1 MMAGNR
7 STRQDKTGQAG
18 EGGRNME
25 GGYMGRVF
33 AADLFC
39 GAGGTSTGMVN
50 ALQGMGYRIEDID
63 LLAVN
68 HWDMAIATH
77 SANHPWARH
86 LCENLDNVNPRDI
99 IPGGYL
105 DLMVASPECTHHSRA
120 RGGKPISDQSRAS
133 AWHVLRW
140 AEALYIENILIEN
153 VPEFM
158 TWGPLDRDGGI
169 VQNMKGKTFLAFIEA
184 LRSLGYNVNYQVVN
198 CADYGDPTTRRRLFI
213 MAKRS
218 RNPLFPEP
226 THAKSGSKD
235 LFGERK
241 PWRPAR
247 EVIDWSIESESI
259 FTRKKPLSPNTMR
272 RIMKGLEKFSGL
284 PFVIGQQSQAQ
295 PRATDD
301 PIPTV
306 ASAGAIAL
314 VQPYLVKMYGSSNAA
329 AIDDPM
335 PTVTAQ
341 GQHLYL
347 AEPFVVACNHGKDES
362 RSYPI
367 KEPMPTVTSVDA
379 WGVVEPFIVQMD
391 MGGSLQSIDEPMRV
405 ITSADARAL
414 VEPYLV
420 EYHGSD
426 TGHERVRALTD
437 PLPTQDTSNRFG
449 LVEPFIVTYYGTGQ
463 ATSIYDPLDTIT
475 AKDRFGLVMP
485 LADGGQ
491 AIIDIRFRMLQPH
504 ELAAAMSFPPD
515 YQFSGNREQKVKQIG
530 NAVPGRTA
538 EALVRELFSL

>member
-1 MMAGNR
+1 M
-7 STRQDKTGQAG
+7 SI
-18 EGGRNME
+18 
-25 GGYMGRVF
+25 Y

-50 ALQGMGYRIEDID
+50 ALKGMGYQVEDID

-140 AEALYIENILIEN
+140 AEALFIENILIEN

-158 TWGPLDRDGGI
+158 TWGPLDREGDVI
-169 VQNMKGKTFLAFIEA
+169 QNLKGKTFLAFIDA
-184 LRSLGYNVNYQVVN
+184 LRSLGYNVGYQVIN
-198 CADYGDPTTRRRLFI
+198 CADYGDPTTRKRLFI

-218 RNPLFPEP
+218 KPAIFPEP

-235 LFGERK
+235 MFGERLAWK
-241 PWRPAR
+241 SAR
-247 EVIDWSIESESI
+247 DVIDWSIVSESI

-272 RIMKGLEKFSGL
+272 RIMKGLQKFSSL
-284 PFVIGQQSQAQ
+284 A
-295 PRATDD
+295 
-301 PIPTV
+301 V
-306 ASAGAIAL
+306 A
-314 VQPYLVKMYGSSNAA
+314 
-329 AIDDPM
+329 
-335 PTVTAQ
+335 
-341 GQHLYL
+341 
-347 AEPFVVACNHGKDES
+347 PFVVTCNHGNDDN
-362 RSYPI
+362 RSYPVG
-367 KEPMPTVTSVDA
+367 EPMPTITSIDA
-379 WGVVEPFIVQMD
+379 WGVVQPFILQMD
-391 MGGSLQSIDEPMRV
+391 MGGSSHSLTEPMNT

-426 TGHERVRALTD
+426 VGRERVRPLSD

-449 LVEPFIVTYYGTGQ
+449 LCEPFIVTYYGTGQ
-463 ATSIYDPLDTIT
+463 PASIADPLDTIT
-475 AKDRFGLVMP
+475 AKDRFGLVLPMS
-485 LADGGQ
+485 DGRQ
-491 AIIDIRFRMLQPH
+491 VLVDIKFRMLQPH
-504 ELAAAMSFPPD
+504 ELAAAMSFPPE
-515 YQFSGNREQKVKQIG
+515 YQFTGTREQKVKQIG

-538 EALVRELFSL
+538 EALVKALFS